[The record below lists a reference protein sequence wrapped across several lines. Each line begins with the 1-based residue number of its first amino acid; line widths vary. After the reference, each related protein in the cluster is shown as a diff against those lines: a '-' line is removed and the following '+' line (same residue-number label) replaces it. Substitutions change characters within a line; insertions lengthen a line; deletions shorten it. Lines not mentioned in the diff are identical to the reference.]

1 MAISSSRA
9 LHRRMRML
17 RHEHFFSELSFS
29 PTEESGSPEVTSPS
43 NSIPLQR
50 PPSWQVAP
58 NLLKSFHYAGMGVL
72 YACFTQR
79 NFRIH
84 LAATGFA
91 IGVSLYLHLSPLEL
105 ALIGLTCGLV
115 MTMELVNTSLE
126 SVVDLTVGKD
136 YHLLAKIAKD
146 CAAGA
151 VLIASLI
158 AIFVAGVLFIPPVYE
173 IWVQMH

>member
-1 MAISSSRA
+1 
-9 LHRRMRML
+9 ML
-17 RHEHFFSELSFS
+17 KHENFFPDLSFS
-29 PTEESGSPEVTSPS
+29 PSQEESVSRDDSSPS
-43 NSIPLQR
+43 DSIPFQR
-50 PPSWQVAP
+50 PPSWQIAP
-58 NLLKSFHYAGMGVL
+58 NLLKSFHYASMGVL

-115 MTMELVNTSLE
+115 MTMELVNTALE
-126 SVVDLTVGKD
+126 SVVDLTVGKE
-136 YHLLAKIAKD
+136 YHVLAKIAKD

-151 VLIASLI
+151 VLIASLV
-158 AIFVAGVLFIPPVYE
+158 AVFVAGVLFIPPVY
-173 IWVQMH
+173 QMLWIPIH